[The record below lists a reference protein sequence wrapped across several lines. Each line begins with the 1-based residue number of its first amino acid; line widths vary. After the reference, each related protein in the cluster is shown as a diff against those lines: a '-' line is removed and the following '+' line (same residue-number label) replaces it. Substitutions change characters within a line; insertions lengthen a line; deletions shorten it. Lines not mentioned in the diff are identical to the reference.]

1 MLETAKRTAI
11 ATLVVVGIVVA
22 ALAVWKL
29 RLVVG
34 LLFSAMIIA
43 AALRPS
49 IEWLERR
56 RIPAPVGLAIHY
68 LVLAGALAVALAF
81 AVPAALHQVD
91 HALSPSGKAQVA
103 RAANHSTG
111 V

>member
-1 MLETAKRTAI
+1 MVDTAKRSAI
-11 ATLVVVGIVVA
+11 VTLVVVGIVVA

-49 IEWLERR
+49 IEWLARR
-56 RIPAPVGLAIHY
+56 RVPPAVHCVRDSA
-68 LVLAGALAVALAF
+68 
-81 AVPAALHQVD
+81 
-91 HALSPSGKAQVA
+91 
-103 RAANHSTG
+103 
-111 V
+111 